1 MNNAQLQKV
10 LTNMREMGLKQL
22 LITSPMS
29 IKYITGRLIGPGE
42 RLLALLVTDEGDC
55 TLVANSLFAVG
66 SMDGARLIEYDDTDD
81 TAKLLSSLLQGG
93 VLGVDKELKSRFL
106 LPLMDL
112 RSDIR
117 PVLGSL
123 CVDRARMIKT
133 GEELSLMAES
143 SRLNDL
149 ALSETIKTLRAGQSE
164 EDVAGIYRHEALS
177 LGSTGESFPSLICRG
192 PNCAEPH
199 HDTSKDLLQSGDSV
213 ILDVGLLHGGY
224 CSDMTR
230 TVFLGK
236 PTDEMRKV
244 YALVKAANEAGRAA
258 VKPGVALKDVDRA
271 ARSVIESAGYGK
283 YFIHR
288 TGHNIGLEV
297 HEYPDVSQSSCEV
310 CQPGMVF
317 SIEPGI
323 YLPGRFG
330 VRIEDLVA
338 VTPEGGKTLNHLD
351 RELAIL

>member
-10 LTNMREMGLKQL
+10 LTNMHEMGLKQL

-81 TAKLLSSLLQGG
+81 TAKLLSSLLKGG

-106 LPLMDL
+106 LPLIDL
-112 RSDIR
+112 RLDIR

-164 EDVAGIYRHEALS
+164 EDVAGIYRHKALS
-177 LGSTGESFPSLICRG
+177 LGSPGESFPSLICRG

-258 VKPGVALKDVDRA
+258 VKPGMALKDVDRA

-297 HEYPDVSQSSCEV
+297 HEYPDVSQSSGEV

-351 RELAIL
+351 RELTIL

>member
-10 LTNMREMGLKQL
+10 LTNMHEMGLKQL

-81 TAKLLSSLLQGG
+81 TAKLLSSLLKGG

-106 LPLMDL
+106 LPLIDL
-112 RSDIR
+112 RLDIR

-164 EDVAGIYRHEALS
+164 EDVAGIYRHKALS
-177 LGSTGESFPSLICRG
+177 LGSPGESFPG
-192 PNCAEPH
+192 
-199 HDTSKDLLQSGDSV
+199 
-213 ILDVGLLHGGY
+213 
-224 CSDMTR
+224 
-230 TVFLGK
+230 
-236 PTDEMRKV
+236 
-244 YALVKAANEAGRAA
+244 
-258 VKPGVALKDVDRA
+258 
-271 ARSVIESAGYGK
+271 
-283 YFIHR
+283 
-288 TGHNIGLEV
+288 
-297 HEYPDVSQSSCEV
+297 
-310 CQPGMVF
+310 
-317 SIEPGI
+317 SIS
-323 YLPGRFG
+323 
-330 VRIEDLVA
+330 
-338 VTPEGGKTLNHLD
+338 
-351 RELAIL
+351 

>member
-1 MNNAQLQKV
+1 MNNTQLQKV
-10 LTNMREMGLKQL
+10 LDNMHEMGLKQL

-42 RLLALLVTDEGDC
+42 RLLALLVTGEGEC

-66 SMDGARLIEYDDTDD
+66 TLEGARLVEYDDTDD
-81 TAKLLSSLLQGG
+81 TAKLLSSLLRGG

-112 RSDIR
+112 RGDIR

-133 GEELSLMAES
+133 GEELALMAES

-149 ALSETIKTLRAGQSE
+149 ALSATIADLREGLSE
-164 EDVAGIYRHEALS
+164 EDVAAAYRRQAQS
-177 LGSTGESFPSLICRG
+177 LGSPGESFPSLICRG

-199 HDTSKDLLQSGDSV
+199 HDTSKDVLQNGDSV
-213 ILDVGLLHGGY
+213 ILDVGLMHGGY

-244 YALVKAANEAGRAA
+244 YELVRAANEAGRAA
-258 VKPGVALKDVDRA
+258 VRPGAALSDVDKA
-271 ARSVIESAGYGK
+271 ARSVIENAGYGQ

-297 HEYPDVSQSSCEV
+297 HEYPDVSKSSEEV
-310 CQPGMVF
+310 CQAGMVF

-330 VRIEDLVA
+330 VRLEDLVA
-338 VTPEGGKTLNHLD
+338 VNPEGGTTLNHLS
-351 RELAIL
+351 RELTAL